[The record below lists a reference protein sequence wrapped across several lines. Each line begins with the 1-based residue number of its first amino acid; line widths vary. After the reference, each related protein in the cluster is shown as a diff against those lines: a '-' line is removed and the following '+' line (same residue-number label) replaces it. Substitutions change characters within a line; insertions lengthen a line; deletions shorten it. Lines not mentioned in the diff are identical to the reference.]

1 MTKDNNLEDY
11 QLFYTEIPR
20 RTEVD
25 PLNDI
30 STDILDEHETIDY
43 NEFQGLSDE
52 QVSEIARDSL
62 RDTRVQQPTIQ
73 EEIQAQHFDSET
85 N

>member
-1 MTKDNNLEDY
+1 MTNESNLEDY
-11 QLFYTEIPR
+11 EIFYMEIPR
-20 RTEVD
+20 RTETD

-62 RDTRVQQPTIQ
+62 GDVGEPTPSIQ
-73 EEIQAQHFDSET
+73 EEAKLHALDNET
-85 N
+85 S